1 MIRLH
6 GYESFLSSNVLICV
20 GTPAAGTR
28 HVLGTWSQICTAE
41 AQVMGLDLKGVVSKV
56 IGLKCKKIFFKSDFR
71 LDFLKANLTNL
82 LSNNK
87 AALLLLNLM
96 QKRA

>member
-6 GYESFLSSNVLICV
+6 GHESFLSSNVLICV

-28 HVLGTWSQICTAE
+28 HVLGTWSQTSTAE
-41 AQVMGLDLKGVVSKV
+41 AQVMALDLKGVVSKV
-56 IGLKCKKIFFKSDFR
+56 IGLECNKIFFKSDFR
-71 LDFLKANLTNL
+71 LDFLKANLINL
-82 LSNNK
+82 LSNHK